1 MPPFAHA
8 GSTCWNL
15 SGHIAAS
22 HVAPSAINAAA
33 PSTPEPAMGV
43 ETMPEPTAAAPLA
56 AAPLAAAP
64 LAAAPLEKPIDED
77 LKFSASSLKNC
88 GTSPSAPLSTSCV
101 LDTLL
106 DRSDSLAVFHASPSN
121 SGFDA
126 PSSVSAPSRLAP
138 PNRATVSFARY
149 RRVRSSRV
157 FSSKSNTVPSYAA
170 PSTRRTLRFPSAAFA
185 FAFAFAVVSRP
196 PIAAIIAIIPSDA
209 IAALAIVRRF
219 IRSPSPAPSLA
230 PRASRASSSSSSR
243 RRRASRSSS
252 RRPSSD
258 ADSDA
263 RAASRDR
270 ASSGARMSGAR
281 VVVVRAVA
289 RRRASR
295 DAAR

>member
-1 MPPFAHA
+1 M
-8 GSTCWNL
+8 
-15 SGHIAAS
+15 AAS

-43 ETMPEPTAAAPLA
+43 ETMPEPTA

-230 PRASRASSSSSSR
+230 PRASRASSSSLSR

-270 ASSGARMSGAR
+270 ASSGARMLGAR

-295 DAAR
+295 DARR